1 MLSGI
6 LDYIF
11 PKRCINCKALGDYI
25 CPNCFIFISFDTK
38 TSCLVCKRQS
48 LNNLTHKQCRKKYTI
63 DGCFSAVKYNYI
75 ARKLIYSFKNKPYL
89 LDLQNFLSELFY
101 ESLIQNEEF
110 IKLIQKD
117 KWVFVPIPLLAKD
130 YRKRGYNQSEI
141 LAKKLGQKFKIKILK
156 PFEEKNNVNFFC
168 LNIFLVDDVIKT
180 GETLRKTAQILKRNG
195 AKKVFGLTLARD

>member
-11 PKRCINCKALGDYI
+11 PKRCINCKVLGDYL
-25 CPNCFIFISFDTK
+25 CANCFNFLSFDVK

-48 LNNLTHKQCRKKYTI
+48 LKGFTHKICNKKYTI
-63 DGCFSAVKYNYI
+63 DGCFSAVKYSYI
-75 ARKLIYSFKNKPYL
+75 ARKLIYNFKNKPYL

-117 KWVFVPIPLLAKD
+117 KWVFVPMPLLAKD

-141 LAKKLGQKFKIKILK
+141 LAKNLGQKFRIKVLNINKINKD
-156 PFEEKNNVNFFC
+156 VS
-168 LNIFLVDDVIKT
+168 NIFLVDDVVKT
-180 GETLRKTAQILKRNG
+180 GLTLRKAAEIVKRNG
-195 AKKVFGLTLARD
+195 VKKVFGLTFAR

>member
-11 PKRCINCKALGDYI
+11 PKRCINCKTLGDYL
-25 CPNCFIFISFDTK
+25 CANCFIFLSFDVK
-38 TSCLVCKRQS
+38 SLCLVCKKQS
-48 LNNLTHKQCRKKYTI
+48 LNGLTHKICIKKYEI

-75 ARKLIYSFKNKPYL
+75 VRKLIYSFKNKPYI
-89 LDLQNFLSELFY
+89 LDLQNFLTELFY
-101 ESLIQNEEF
+101 ESIIQNEEF

-117 KWVFVPIPLLAKD
+117 KWVFVPIALSSKMH
-130 YRKRGYNQSEI
+130 RKRGYNQAQI

-156 PFEEKNNVNFFC
+156 PFEEKNNVNFFG

-195 AKKVFGLTLARD
+195 AKKVFGLTFARN